1 MSVFR
6 KKNGLAP
13 AYNWRGTA
21 AESGILVH
29 YRSDHYQRSDT
40 LFWCLSW
47 LALLLHLHLFI
58 ADAHNLPQHA
68 YRWLLIGSYALML
81 LAPAWLLAR
90 PLAWLGRLPQ
100 LIGQVLLV
108 SLMHLAIHTDNQLWT
123 AQHLHL
129 GDLSWSETLDFLRSL
144 DLFLVVLG
152 FLTIQVLLRSL
163 ASLVILF
170 APRLPLPRLRLVLIV
185 FLAATCAER
194 LGYAL
199 GHYEHNRALQRI
211 AQEVP
216 FHQPLVIDD
225 LLQALRG
232 QPAP

>member
-6 KKNGLAP
+6 KKNALPP
-13 AYNWRGTA
+13 AFSWRGTP
-21 AESGILVH
+21 AEPGILVH
-29 YRSDHYQRSDT
+29 YRSDHHERSDA

-47 LALLLHLHLFI
+47 LALLLHLHLLV
-58 ADAHNLPQHA
+58 ADAHNFAQHA

-81 LAPAWLLAR
+81 MVPAWLLAR
-90 PLAWLGRLPQ
+90 PLAWLARPVQ
-100 LIGQVLLV
+100 LTGQVLLV
-108 SLMHLAIHTDNQLWT
+108 GLMHLVTYTDNQLWT
-123 AQHLHL
+123 AQQLHL
-129 GDLSWSETLDFLRSL
+129 NDLSSGGALDFLRSL
-144 DLFLVVLG
+144 DLFMVVLG

-170 APRLPLPRLRLVLIV
+170 APRLPLPGLRLVLIL
-185 FLAATCAER
+185 FLAATCGER

-199 GHYEHNRALQRI
+199 GHYEHNRALQRM

-225 LLQALRG
+225 YLKALRD
-232 QPAP
+232 PSAL